1 MDERNAPLHILN
13 LFSRTSNSHHY
24 STGSSTSQNFYTK
37 KSTLDIQKN
46 VFFLVGAKIWNEKP
60 NSLKNISRKTFRKKP
75 KGTSLTVLD
84 GRVQIKWYCNT
95 VKDLLSPN
103 IVSQKDEKPNTTG
116 LDDTTILHIKI
127 KINEVLLEKKLN
139 TVNPDVS
146 LLKIKINF
154 CLVYTMLWL
163 SFILGWSFMVLCF
176 KLIFNKTEPQHI
188 Y

>member
-37 KSTLDIQKN
+37 KSRLDIQKN

-103 IVSQKDEKPNTTG
+103 IVSQKDEKPHTTG
-116 LDDTTILHIKI
+116 LDDTTILHFKI
-127 KINEVLLEKKLN
+127 KITEVLLEKKLN

-163 SFILGWSFMVLCF
+163 SFILGWNFMVLSF

>member
-1 MDERNAPLHILN
+1 MILQY
-13 LFSRTSNSHHY
+13 RE
-24 STGSSTSQNFYTK
+24 GSSFT
-37 KSTLDIQKN
+37 
-46 VFFLVGAKIWNEKP
+46 
-60 NSLKNISRKTFRKKP
+60 
-75 KGTSLTVLD
+75 
-84 GRVQIKWYCNT
+84 
-95 VKDLLSPN
+95 
-103 IVSQKDEKPNTTG
+103 VSQKDEKPHTTG

-127 KINEVLLEKKLN
+127 KITEVLLEKKLN

-163 SFILGWSFMVLCF
+163 SFILGWNFMVLCF